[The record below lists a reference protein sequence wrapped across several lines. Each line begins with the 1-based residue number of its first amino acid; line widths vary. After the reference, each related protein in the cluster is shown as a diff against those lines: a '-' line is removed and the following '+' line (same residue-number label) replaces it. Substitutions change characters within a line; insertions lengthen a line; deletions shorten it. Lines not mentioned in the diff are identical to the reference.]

1 MTNTLKLIFIHD
13 IWILYGKT
21 GKKHKMQNKYDCIRV
36 WRVLQRQKRNHL
48 RLMRWAPLET
58 SVKEDVLEAVTFEL
72 RSWP

>member
-1 MTNTLKLIFIHD
+1 
-13 IWILYGKT
+13 
-21 GKKHKMQNKYDCIRV
+21 MQNKYDCVRV
-36 WRVLQRQKRNHL
+36 WRVLQRQKRKCL